1 VIKSGDLYQMWYCY
15 RHSEDYR
22 DGSGSYRIGYA
33 ESRDGMAFERHEDR
47 VGLSVSADGWD
58 STMICYPYVLRIDGR
73 TLMFYN
79 GNGFG
84 QTGFGYAQLE
94 E

>member
-1 VIKSGDLYQMWYCY
+1 MWYCY
-15 RHSEDYR
+15 RDSEDFR
-22 DGSGSYRIGYA
+22 DGRGAYRMGYA
-33 ESRDGMAFERHEDR
+33 ESRDGIGFERLDTR
-47 VGLSVSADGWD
+47 VGIDVAPEGWD
-58 STMICYPYVLRIDGR
+58 STMICYPCVVEVDGR

-84 QTGFGYAQLE
+84 QTGFGYAVLE

>member
-1 VIKSGDLYQMWYCY
+1 
-15 RHSEDYR
+15 
-22 DGSGSYRIGYA
+22 
-33 ESRDGMAFERHEDR
+33 
-47 VGLSVSADGWD
+47 
-58 STMICYPYVLRIDGR
+58 MICYPCVVEVDGR

-84 QTGFGYAQLE
+84 QTGFGYAVLE